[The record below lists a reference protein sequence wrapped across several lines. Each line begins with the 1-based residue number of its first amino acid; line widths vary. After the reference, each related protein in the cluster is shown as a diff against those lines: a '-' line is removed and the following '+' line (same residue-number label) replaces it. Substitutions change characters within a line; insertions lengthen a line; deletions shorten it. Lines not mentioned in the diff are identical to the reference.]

1 MSILR
6 LRRTRCRLIRFPGD
20 SEAHSKYFF
29 QSIDA
34 ELFTG
39 HTDVAHQVFPAHAL
53 LMPISFYLNTSKS
66 VLRAEITKTAYP

>member
-1 MSILR
+1 MFGLR
-6 LRRTRCRLIRFPGD
+6 LRCTHCRLIRFPGN

-39 HTDVAHQVFPAHAL
+39 HNDVANQVFPAHAL
-53 LMPISFYLNTSKS
+53 VLPIPFYLNTSK
-66 VLRAEITKTAYP
+66 